1 MVDPVGGATFFRN
14 NGMQATRNMELMV
27 GFLVI
32 IALLAG
38 LFLALKVSNFGKLV
52 GMQDGE
58 SYPITAV
65 FTDIG
70 GLKPRAKVTMGGVV
84 VGRVRNIVLDHNS
97 FKAVVTM
104 DISPQFNNIPTDA
117 SASILTAGLLGDQYI
132 GIEAGGDDSVLV
144 AGDQIM
150 HTQPAMVLEKLIGQF
165 LVKLSE
171 K

>member
-1 MVDPVGGATFFRN
+1 
-14 NGMQATRNMELMV
+14 MQATRNMELMV

-38 LFLALKVSNFGKLV
+38 LFLALKVSNFGKLA
-52 GMQDGE
+52 GMQDGN
-58 SYPITAV
+58 SYPITAM

-84 VGRVRNIVLDHNS
+84 VGRVRSITLDQNT
-97 FKAVVTM
+97 FKAIVTL
-104 DISPQFNNIPTDA
+104 DINQQFNSIPTDA
-117 SASILTAGLLGDQYI
+117 SASILTSGLLGDQYI
-132 GIEAGGDDSVLV
+132 GIEAGGDDTVLT
-144 AGDQIM
+144 AGGHIV

-165 LVKLSE
+165 LVKLTE

>member
-1 MVDPVGGATFFRN
+1 
-14 NGMQATRNMELMV
+14 MQATRNMELMV

-38 LFLALKVSNFGKLV
+38 LFLALKVSNFGKLA
-52 GMQDGE
+52 GLQDDDHY
-58 SYPITAV
+58 SITAV

-84 VGRVRNIVLDHNS
+84 VGRVRSITLDQNA
-97 FKAVVTM
+97 FKAIVSI
-104 DISPQFNNIPTDA
+104 DISTQFNNIPTDA

-132 GIEAGGDDSVLV
+132 GIEAGGDDTVLV
-144 AGDQIM
+144 SGGQIM

>member
-1 MVDPVGGATFFRN
+1 
-14 NGMQATRNMELMV
+14 MQASKKMEFFVGLMV
-27 GFLVI
+27 LM
-32 IALLAG
+32 ALLAG
-38 LFLALKVSNFGKLV
+38 LFMAVKVSNFGRLA
-52 GMQDGE
+52 GMQDSA

-65 FTDIG
+65 FSDIG

-84 VGRVRNIVLDHNS
+84 VGRVNRIQLDTTT
-97 FKAVVTM
+97 FKAVVTIDM
-104 DISPQFNNIPTDA
+104 DSRFNQIPSDS

-132 GIEAGGDDSVLV
+132 GIEPGGDDSVLS
-144 AGDQIM
+144 AGNRIE